1 MYRYARSA
9 FFFAFYYRELFP
21 YLVPFVYPL
30 ALIAQTGSVYTT
42 LAVTIERYIVI
53 CWPLRYDVRISA
65 YSNNWD
71 MSNLSLLLNFNGSYS
86 TIKFPIV
93 L

>member
-1 MYRYARSA
+1 MIFFFSSSFPAVYRYARSA
-9 FFFAFYYRELFP
+9 FFFAFYYRQLFP

-53 CWPLRYDVRISA
+53 CWPLR
-65 YSNNWD
+65 
-71 MSNLSLLLNFNGSYS
+71 
-86 TIKFPIV
+86 
-93 L
+93 

>member
-21 YLVPFVYPL
+21 YLMPFVYPL

-53 CWPLRYDVRISA
+53 CWPLRYAELIISA
-65 YSNNWD
+65 CQCSK
-71 MSNLSLLLNFNGSYS
+71 MPCALSELHFLFSS
-86 TIKFPIV
+86 AAAWAV
-93 L
+93 